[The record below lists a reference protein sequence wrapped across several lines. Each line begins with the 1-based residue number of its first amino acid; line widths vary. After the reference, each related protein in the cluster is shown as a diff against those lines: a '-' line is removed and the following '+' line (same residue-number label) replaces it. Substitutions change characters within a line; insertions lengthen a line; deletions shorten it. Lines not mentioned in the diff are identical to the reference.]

1 VYIMLSLQNSPVSD
15 CKTTKRLLGRIL
27 LDGEFI
33 TPQEL
38 DSALEQ
44 QRKTNAQLGEI
55 LVSMGVL
62 DPLELKSV
70 LSIQHDLATPVDA
83 VKLASGVRL
92 LLGELLLKA
101 KRITKAHIDYALMQQ
116 RQTGEKLGET
126 LVRLGLLKAS
136 ELDVVLAFQQNQRG
150 AAAASE
156 KLRLGE
162 ILVATKQI
170 TREQLE
176 SVLSRQKFTK
186 KKIGDL
192 LVEAGYLQPHQLE
205 QGLKLQ
211 QKLVTA
217 ALVAALS
224 LSQAFVAR
232 EAYSGT
238 SPAATAKVAISTV
251 VREHTSMQ
259 VLSQARELVITNTD
273 IVRGYVEVPAA
284 ARISVKSNNPAGYLL
299 AFEITGNPMP
309 FLNSMHVLVGGREV
323 QLSPGGGWVPQP
335 YVRGG
340 ATTDVSC
347 RFDLSKDAQPG
358 TYNWPLLM
366 SVLPM

>member
-1 VYIMLSLQNSPVSD
+1 MLSLQTSHASG
-15 CKTTKRLLGRIL
+15 CKTTKRLFGRIL
-27 LDGEFI
+27 LDGEFV

-38 DSALEQ
+38 DSAIAQ
-44 QRKTNAQLGEI
+44 QRKTNVQLGEI

-62 DPLELKSV
+62 DPLELESV
-70 LSIQHDLATPVDA
+70 LSIQHDLATPADA

-126 LVRLGLLKAS
+126 LVRLGLLKAH
-136 ELDVVLAFQQNQRG
+136 ELDVVLAFQQNQSG
-150 AAAASE
+150 AAAASG

-176 SVLSRQKFTK
+176 SVLSRQKFTQ

-192 LVEAGYLQPHQLE
+192 LIEAGYVQPHQVDR
-205 QGLKLQ
+205 GLQLQ

-224 LSQAFVAR
+224 LSNVLVAR
-232 EAYSGT
+232 EAHAGA
-238 SPAATAKVAISTV
+238 PAGAAAKVTV
-251 VREHTSMQ
+251 TATVRERTSMQ
-259 VLSQARELVITNTD
+259 LLKQAQELVVTNTD
-273 IVRGYVEVPAA
+273 IMRGYVEVPVA
-284 ARISVKSNNPAGYLL
+284 ARINVKSNNPAGYLL
-299 AFEITGNPMP
+299 AFEVTGGPVP
-309 FLNSMHVLVGGREV
+309 FLNSLHVLVGGREV
-323 QLSPGGGWVPQP
+323 QLSPGGGWIPQP

-358 TYNWPLLM
+358 TYSWPLM
-366 SVLPM
+366 ISVLPM